1 MNGRW
6 RQITVS
12 PWWARL
18 VIGRRPWVTLIRLL
32 VLVAVSLVLFR
43 GVFVPIRVV
52 GSSMEPSYRD
62 GRINFLGRWAYRSTS
77 PRRGDVVG
85 IRKVGSKVVV
95 LKRIVGMPGERVTV
109 RGGRVLVNGLPLAEP
124 YAQGQG
130 IPSTRL
136 PLSLGPEE
144 YFAIGDNREVTLY
157 GVVNRSEIMGK
168 VLF

>member
-1 MNGRW
+1 
-6 RQITVS
+6 
-12 PWWARL
+12 
-18 VIGRRPWVTLIRLL
+18 
-32 VLVAVSLVLFR
+32 
-43 GVFVPIRVV
+43 
-52 GSSMEPSYRD
+52 MEPSYRN
-62 GRINFLGRWAYRSTS
+62 GRINFLSRWAYRSAT

-85 IRKVGSKVVV
+85 IRKQGSKLVV

-109 RGGRVLVNGLPLAEP
+109 RGGRVMVNGLPLQEP

-136 PLSLGPEE
+136 PLLLGPEE

-157 GVVNRSEIMGK
+157 GEVDRSEILGK